1 MTGAY
6 MMAIWAQDWEG
17 GNPDPYTDAPE
28 KIWADNS
35 CLIRLGRWHAGT
47 FCTVSDGGT
56 EYTRADVADARIKEL
71 ESALVNIE
79 VAAGKQCGKKEW
91 ILQLTREALKGEKTR
106 TKTIGFIL

>member
-28 KIWADNS
+28 KIWANKEFGSDD
-35 CLIRLGRWHAGT
+35 WDAGT
-47 FCTVSDGGT
+47 FCTTDDGGT

-79 VAAGKQCGKKEW
+79 VASGKQCGKKEW
-91 ILQLTREALKGEKTR
+91 ILQLCRAALKGEKT
-106 TKTIGFIL
+106 